1 MMKKE
6 MINIGILGLGTV
18 GQGVLKILQENK
30 EFIEQGIYPYK
41 ISLKKIADKNK
52 EIILEDKSYYEI
64 LTDSAEEVVTD
75 PEIDIVVETIGGFEP
90 ARDLIVRALKS
101 GKHVVTANKE
111 VVAKAGYEILKLAQK
126 NKVHFL
132 FEASVASAIPIIG
145 AISRSLTSYPLKEIA
160 GILNGTTNYILTKM
174 SEGDIDYEDALKEAQ
189 EKGFAE
195 VDPSKDI
202 DGFDSLN
209 KIFILSAVA
218 FKAKINPNNIYYEG
232 IRNISKT
239 DIKYARELG
248 YKIKLLAIAKNGS
261 KELDIR
267 VHPALIREGHD
278 LASIGG
284 AYNAILVQGE
294 GFGDLIFSGL
304 GAGSLPAGSMIVS
317 DIVEIV
323 KNYDNYN
330 SKFKYFKEKKVKD
343 FKQTH
348 SSYYLRIRVKDRP
361 GVLAEIA
368 SSFAK
373 NKVSFAS
380 VIQKGEPGEIVD
392 IVFLTHKAKEGNT
405 QEALKEVACL
415 DCVVKICNAI
425 RVVDI

>member
-6 MINIGILGLGTV
+6 IINIGILGLGTV

-90 ARDLIVRALKS
+90 ARSLIVRALEK

-111 VVAKAGYEILKLAQK
+111 VVAKAGYEILNLAQK

-145 AISRSLTSYPLKEIA
+145 VLSRSLTSYPLKEIV

-174 SEGDIDYEDALKEAQ
+174 SEENKDYEDALKEAQ

-195 VDPSKDI
+195 VDPDKDI
-202 DGFDSLN
+202 NGFDSLN

-232 IRNISKT
+232 IKNISKT
-239 DIKYARELG
+239 DIEYARELG
-248 YKIKLLAIAKNGS
+248 YKIKLLALAKNGG

-284 AYNAILVQGE
+284 AYNAILVHGE

-304 GAGSLPAGSMIVS
+304 GAGALPAGSMIVS

-323 KNYDNYN
+323 KDYDNYN
-330 SKFKYFKEKKVKD
+330 NKFKHFEEKKVKD

-415 DCVVKICNAI
+415 DCVEKICNVI

>member
-1 MMKKE
+1 MKKE
-6 MINIGILGLGTV
+6 TINIGILGLGTV

-30 EFIEQGIYPYK
+30 EFIGQGIYPYK

-75 PEIDIVVETIGGFEP
+75 PEIGIVVETIGGFEP
-90 ARDLIVRALKS
+90 ARSLIVRALGK

-111 VVAKAGYEILKLAQK
+111 VVAKAGYEILNLAQK

-145 AISRSLTSYPLKEIA
+145 VLSRSLTSYPIKEIV

-174 SEGDIDYEDALKEAQ
+174 SEENRNYEDALKEAQ

-195 VDPSKDI
+195 VDPGKDV

-209 KIFILSAVA
+209 KTFILSAVA
-218 FKAKINPNNIYYEG
+218 FKAKINPDHIYYEG
-232 IRNISKT
+232 IKNISKT
-239 DIKYARELG
+239 DIEYARELG
-248 YKIKLLAIAKNGS
+248 YKIKLLALATNGG

-284 AYNAILVQGE
+284 AYNAILVHGE

-304 GAGSLPAGSMIVS
+304 GAGALPAGSMIVS

-323 KNYDNYN
+323 KDYDNYN
-330 SKFKYFKEKKVKD
+330 SKFKNFTEKKVKD

-368 SSFAK
+368 GSFAK

-392 IVFLTHKAKEGNT
+392 IVFLTHKAKEGNA
-405 QEALKEVACL
+405 QEALKEVARL
-415 DCVVKICNAI
+415 DCVEKICNVI
-425 RVVDI
+425 RVVGI

>member
-6 MINIGILGLGTV
+6 IINIGILGLGTV

-90 ARDLIVRALKS
+90 ARSLIVRALKK

-111 VVAKAGYEILKLAQK
+111 VVAKAGYEILNLAQK

-145 AISRSLTSYPLKEIA
+145 VLSRSLTSYPLKEMV

-174 SEGDIDYEDALKEAQ
+174 SEENRDYEDALKEAQ

-195 VDPSKDI
+195 VDPDKDI
-202 DGFDSLN
+202 NGFDSLN

-232 IRNISKT
+232 IKNISKT
-239 DIKYARELG
+239 DIEYARELG
-248 YKIKLLAIAKNGS
+248 YKIKLLALAKNGG

-267 VHPALIREGHD
+267 VHPALIRERHD

-284 AYNAILVQGE
+284 AYNAILVHGE

-304 GAGSLPAGSMIVS
+304 GAGALPAGSMIVS

-323 KNYDNYN
+323 KDYDNYN
-330 SKFKYFKEKKVKD
+330 NKFKHFEEKKVKD

-415 DCVVKICNAI
+415 DCVEKISNVI
-425 RVVDI
+425 RVVEI

>member
-1 MMKKE
+1 MKKE
-6 MINIGILGLGTV
+6 TVNIGILGLGTV
-18 GQGVLKILQENK
+18 GQGVIKILQENK

-41 ISLKKIADKNK
+41 ISVKKIADKNK
-52 EIILEDKSYYEI
+52 EIILEDKSHYEI
-64 LTDSAEEVVTD
+64 LTDSAEEVVAD
-75 PEIDIVVETIGGFEP
+75 PEIDIIVETIGGFEP
-90 ARDLIVRALKS
+90 ARSLIIRALKK

-111 VVAKAGYEILKLAQK
+111 VVAKAGYEILNLAQK
-126 NKVHFL
+126 DKVHFL

-145 AISRSLTSYPLKEIA
+145 VLSRSLTSYPLKEIV

-174 SEGDIDYEDALKEAQ
+174 SEENIDYEDALKEAQ

-195 VDPSKDI
+195 TDPGKDI
-202 DGFDSLN
+202 NGFDSLN

-232 IRNISKT
+232 IKNISKA
-239 DIKYARELG
+239 DIEYARELG
-248 YKIKLLAIAKNGS
+248 YKIKLLALAKNGG

-267 VHPALIREGHD
+267 VHPTLIREEHD
-278 LASIGG
+278 LAGIGG

-304 GAGSLPAGSMIVS
+304 GAGALPAGSMIVS

-323 KNYDNYN
+323 KDYDNYN
-330 SKFKYFKEKKVKD
+330 SKFKHFKEKKVKD

-368 SSFAK
+368 GSFAK
-373 NKVSFAS
+373 SKVSFAS

-392 IVFLTHKAKEGNT
+392 IVFLTHQAKEGNV
-405 QEALKEVACL
+405 QEALKEVAHL
-415 DCVVKICNAI
+415 DCVEKISNVI
-425 RVVDI
+425 RVVEI